1 VNVKKSILLR
11 VRFAFLLAFLFA
23 LLVVIKIGH
32 IQFIEGEK
40 WITMAEDI
48 GLQFRTVKA
57 TRGSIYSDNGSL
69 LATSLPFYRVA
80 FDPSVSNE
88 QIFNNGLDSLSLL
101 IANYFGERSADYYLK
116 KIKKAR
122 QSNRRY
128 LLINNQQ
135 INYQDKK
142 IMQSWP
148 IFREGRMKGG
158 AIFEK
163 VDLRFKPFSHL
174 GTRTIGFINENNN
187 GAGLEYSFN
196 QVLAGTDG
204 NALFQKMAGGG
215 WKPVYDGSEVKAVEG
230 MDIETTIDINLQDVA
245 ESALLRA
252 LEQHDANYGCVVVM
266 EVETGF
272 IKAISNLSKNKK
284 GKYWELYNYAVGEQ
298 GLTEPGS
305 TFKLASMM
313 ALLEDSEIRL
323 TDTIDTGKGAYDFYD
338 KVMRD
343 HKQGGYGKITV
354 AETFSKSSNIGV
366 SRMVNEHFGLKPDR
380 FISYLDKMGLTE
392 SLQFQM
398 KGAGTPYVKDP
409 ADPSWSGVTLPWMS
423 IGYELKLTPLHT
435 LAFYNAVANGGKMM
449 RPMIVKRISKAGETW
464 TQYQSEVIR
473 QSICSEATLTKVK
486 ILLELV
492 IQDGTASNIN
502 DSDYRIAGKTGTAQ
516 KVKVGGGYER
526 AYYTSFAGYF
536 PAESPKYSCIVIID
550 NPMGY
555 NQYGS
560 DVAAPVFK
568 EIADN
573 IYSRDSDMHEIFE
586 PTTSPEIGVFP
597 VIRSGQLQD
606 LQLICNE
613 LGVSNHTGTDADW
626 VLARR
631 NYNSVK
637 WLENEILP
645 SKVPNVIGMTLRDAL
660 PLLENHGLKVAFK
673 GRGRITR
680 QSLTVGSS
688 VSIGDKIVLV
698 LS

>member
-1 VNVKKSILLR
+1 MNVKKSILLR
-11 VRFAFLLAFLFA
+11 VRLAFLLAFLFA
-23 LLVVIKIGH
+23 LMVVIRMGR
-32 IQFIEGEK
+32 IQFVEGEK
-40 WITMAEDI
+40 WTAMAEDI

-80 FDPSVSNE
+80 FDPSVSEEQVFNE
-88 QIFNNGLDSLSLL
+88 GLDSLTFL
-101 IANYFGERSADYYLK
+101 IANYFGDQSADYYSR

-128 LLINNQQ
+128 LVINNQQ
-135 INYQDKK
+135 VNYHDKK
-142 IMQSWP
+142 LMHTWP
-148 IFREGRMKGG
+148 IFREGRMRGG

-196 QVLAGTDG
+196 NVLAGTDG

-215 WKPVYDGSEVKAVEG
+215 WKPVHDGSEVKAVEG

-252 LEQHDANYGCVVVM
+252 LEQHHANYGCVVVM
-266 EVETGF
+266 EVETGY
-272 IKAISNLSKNKK
+272 IKAISNLSKNQQ

-313 ALLEDSEIRL
+313 ALLEDSEVQL
-323 TDTIDTGKGAYDFYD
+323 TDTIDTGKGSYEYYD

-343 HKQGGYGKITV
+343 HKRGGYGKISV

-366 SRMVNEHFGLKPDR
+366 SRLVNEHFGLKPDR
-380 FISYLDKMGLTE
+380 FISYLDRMGLTE

-435 LAFYNAVANGGKMM
+435 LAFYNAVANGGTMM
-449 RPMIVKRISKAGETW
+449 RPIIVKRISKAGETW
-464 TQYQSEVIR
+464 KRYQSEVIR
-473 QSICSEATLTKVK
+473 ESVCSEATLTKMRK
-486 ILLELV
+486 LLELV
-492 IQDGTASNIN
+492 IQEGTATNIN
-502 DSDYRIAGKTGTAQ
+502 DSDYSIAGKTGTAQ
-516 KVKVGGGYER
+516 KVKEGGGDER

-536 PAESPKYSCIVIID
+536 PAKAPKYSCIVIID
-550 NPMGY
+550 NPKGY

-573 IYSRDSDMHEIFE
+573 IYSRDSDMHEMFV
-586 PTTSPEIGVFP
+586 PTKSPDIGVFP
-597 VIRSGQLQD
+597 VIRSGQLKD

-613 LGVSNHTGTDADW
+613 LGVSNHSGTDADW
-626 VLARR
+626 VLSRR

-637 WLENEILP
+637 WLENEVLP
-645 SKVPNVIGMTLRDAL
+645 SRVPNVVGMTLRDAL
-660 PLLENHGLKVAFK
+660 PLLENHGLRVLFK
-673 GRGRITR
+673 GKGRITR
-680 QSLTVGSS
+680 QSLDVGAQMST
-688 VSIGDKIVLV
+688 GEKIVLD